1 LVRFDSRR
9 FFATTGAGE
18 SAGALPLFDV
28 PRRLTFAGAGACI
41 GDDGSGAIR
50 SAGGTAKVEL
60 CCNTQP
66 GRPGTHAA
74 RVRTQ

>member
-1 LVRFDSRR
+1 VRFDSQR
-9 FFATTGAGE
+9 FFAATGADE
-18 SAGALPLFDV
+18 SAGALPALDV
-28 PRRLTFAGAGACI
+28 LRRETLRRAGT
-41 GDDGSGAIR
+41 GDASGSIL